1 MNTRKTKN
9 RQVPTSGPP
18 ETVSSLDSHLG
29 YWLRFVSN
37 HVSQAFQSKMQ
48 DNGVTVS
55 EWVIMRE
62 MFRTGYTSTTEIS
75 SNTGLTKSAVSK
87 LIARL
92 EEKALVIRLIAEEDQ
107 RNQVLFLSKSGKL
120 LVPKL
125 AILADQNDAEFF
137 EFLSQSER
145 ESLLSVM
152 RKIVMEKK
160 LQVVPV
166 D

>member
-1 MNTRKTKN
+1 MNTHSTKT
-9 RQVPTSGPP
+9 RRAGAAEAP
-18 ETVSSLDSHLG
+18 ETISSLDSHLG

-37 HVSQAFQSKMQ
+37 HVSQAFQKKMQ

-62 MFRTGYTSTTEIS
+62 MLRIGYTSSTEIS

-107 RNQVLFLSKSGKL
+107 RNHVLSLSKSGKL
-120 LVPKL
+120 LVPIL
-125 AILADQNDAEFF
+125 ADLADQNDAEFF
-137 EFLSQSER
+137 AFLSQSER
-145 ESLLSVM
+145 ENLFSVM
-152 RKIVMEKK
+152 KKIVQEKK
-160 LQVVPV
+160 LQALPI